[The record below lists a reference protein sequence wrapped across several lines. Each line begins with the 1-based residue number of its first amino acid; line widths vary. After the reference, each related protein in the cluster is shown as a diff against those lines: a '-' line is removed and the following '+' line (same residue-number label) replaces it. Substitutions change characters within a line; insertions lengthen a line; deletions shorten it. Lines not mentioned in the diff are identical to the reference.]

1 MRIVH
6 WGDFNCPYSYIGLNR
21 LKNALNEFDL
31 DVEWKMKSFEL
42 EPELSGKSV
51 ITTAEMYSKK
61 YGITLADAELQIDE
75 IEEIAR
81 EDGLEINY
89 RQITSSK
96 DAHRLVKYAQ
106 NRHPQVAQRL
116 IEEIFKS
123 NFEKN
128 EVISSHD
135 VLIKIAASLGLDK
148 DKVKEMLLSDSYGI
162 EVDLDLEDALLN
174 GITFIPCYALYCKDE
189 RLIIPG
195 VFEKEDFEIAI
206 EDLLSG
212 DIKNKTFL

>member
-1 MRIVH
+1 MRIIH

-21 LKNALNEFDL
+21 MNNALNEFDL
-31 DVEWKMKSFEL
+31 DVEWQMKSFEL
-42 EPELSGKSV
+42 EPKITGEKI
-51 ITTAEMYSKK
+51 ITTAEMYSEK
-61 YGITLADAELQIDE
+61 YGITLEDAKLRIDE
-75 IEEIAR
+75 IEKIAR
-81 EDGLEINY
+81 KDGLEIKY

-106 NRHPQVAQRL
+106 NRHPQIAQKL

-135 VLIKIAASLGLDK
+135 VLIKIAASVGLDE
-148 DKVKEMLLSDSYGI
+148 DKVKEMLLSNSYEI

-195 VFEKEDFEIAI
+195 VFEKEDLEIAI